1 MSKFTK
7 RQFFHTKK
15 VTWFISQ
22 HLKAGTNGVGPK
34 KERGQGSQITDFE
47 ITSFMNDPTQKY
59 MFAGKVI
66 RFPLYEVNKAARYTM
81 SVGLLY

>member
-1 MSKFTK
+1 M
-7 RQFFHTKK
+7 
-15 VTWFISQ
+15 SQ
-22 HLKAGTNGVGPK
+22 HLKAGLEK
-34 KERGQGSQITDFE
+34 MEWALKRIRGQGSQIADFE
-47 ITSFMNDPTQKY
+47 NTLFMNDSTQNY

>member
-1 MSKFTK
+1 MGRMGRMGAK
-7 RQFFHTKK
+7 
-15 VTWFISQ
+15 
-22 HLKAGTNGVGPK
+22 
-34 KERGQGSQITDFE
+34 ITGFE
-47 ITSFMNDPTQKY
+47 TTSFMGGPPAQKY

>member
-1 MSKFTK
+1 MKIHIGAYNFDLVHKT
-7 RQFFHTKK
+7 
-15 VTWFISQ
+15 
-22 HLKAGTNGVGPK
+22 HLLK
-34 KERGQGSQITDFE
+34 KEKKNGMGSKITGFE
-47 ITSFMNDPTQKY
+47 TTSFMGGPPAQKY

>member
-1 MSKFTK
+1 MKIHVGAYNPNLVNKT
-7 RQFFHTKK
+7 
-15 VTWFISQ
+15 
-22 HLKAGTNGVGPK
+22 HLLK
-34 KERGQGSQITDFE
+34 KEKTMGRMGAKIIGFE
-47 ITSFMNDPTQKY
+47 TTSFMVGPPTQKY